1 MKQGIQLTK
10 ILMSFLFCISI
21 GFAQAVTVEGDLTAD
36 ATWTSD
42 NTYYLNDQLFVKD
55 GATLYIEAG
64 TEILGRYDANY
75 SADLSLI
82 HI

>member
-42 NTYYLNDQLFVKD
+42 NTYYLNNQLFVKD
-55 GATLYIEAG
+55 GVTL
-64 TEILGRYDANY
+64 
-75 SADLSLI
+75 
-82 HI
+82 